1 MITGSVISGSSEDEL
16 IVHTPAL
23 QSVSGMAK
31 LIVSGPGFI
40 GAFASWMA
48 SLSVQTTPAAGSE
61 SHIPSGVA
69 SPVSAVEFTVKVVA
83 HAGIATIMRA
93 AVITA
98 SKRTARLFISA
109 HPLVVGRMGEESSVP
124 STLVTLRM
132 ELTAAR
138 KVGTSPK

>member
-48 SLSVQTTPAAGSE
+48 SLSVQTTPAVGSE
-61 SHIPSGVA
+61 SHIPSGVV
-69 SPVSAVEFTVKVVA
+69 SPVPA
-83 HAGIATIMRA
+83 HAGQATITRA
-93 AVITA
+93 AVMTA
-98 SKRTARLFISA
+98 SKRPARLPIR
-109 HPLVVGRMGEESSVP
+109 HLPQYRRPQQLPLHVM
-124 STLVTLRM
+124 
-132 ELTAAR
+132 
-138 KVGTSPK
+138 